1 MRLPFTVVHR
11 DSEAKESPASNLH
24 NPTVHSPGWAS
35 APFPLFPQEITLAF
49 TGAVCIDTL
58 RVLAHEHF
66 VPSKLHVSVGLVPKY
81 SPPDHRSAK
90 FKYLGF
96 VRFANN
102 GEWKLREQQTIQLK
116 GVSCSFLK
124 LSVEKPHSH
133 SKNLCGQVG
142 IVDISV
148 EGDVDLDESTKLLKM
163 GQQGLDFEML
173 TRGIDLD
180 EDFVHTEAKVE
191 GMGADAVR
199 MVRRVAALKQDA
211 EWAEDFDEAERLSGI
226 VSEMTKCG
234 RELEDAEA
242 RKQDAVASEDYAE
255 AKALKLTTDGL
266 KARLRELMDGVQRG
280 RVR

>member
-24 NPTVHSPGWAS
+24 NATVHSPGWAS
-35 APFPLFPQEITLAF
+35 APFPLFPQEVTLAF

-66 VPSKLHVSVGLVPKY
+66 VPSKLHVSVGRVPKY
-81 SPPDHRSAK
+81 STPDHTSAK

-102 GEWKLREQQTIQLK
+102 GEWKLREQQTIELK

-133 SKNLCGQVG
+133 GKNLCGQVG
-142 IVDISV
+142 IVDVAV
-148 EGDVDLDESTKLLKM
+148 EGEVDLDQSTKLLKV
-163 GQQGLDFEML
+163 GQQGLDFQML
-173 TRGIDLD
+173 THGIDLD
-180 EDFVHTEAKVE
+180 EDFVHSEAQVE

-199 MVRRVAALKQDA
+199 MVRRVAMLKQDA
-211 EWAEDFDEAERLSGI
+211 EWGEDFDEAQRLSGI
-226 VSEMTKCG
+226 EGEIAMCG
-234 RELEDAEA
+234 RGLKDAEA
-242 RKQDAVASEDYAE
+242 QKQDAVSNEDYAA
-255 AKALKLTTDGL
+255 AKALKAKTDEL
-266 KARLRELMDGVQRG
+266 KARLRELMDSVQAR
-280 RVR
+280 RNR